1 MKKNVLIIF
10 SLFLFSCDK
19 EKPEEYYY
27 PIISNINVTPTQL
40 YQFTD
45 SLVITFNYT
54 DNDGNLGFED
64 PNLYALR
71 IKDSRLEN
79 PDWFH
84 VQPLAPPNE
93 KIPISGT
100 LNVSI
105 NSVFLLSSANQEIFT
120 YTISIMDREGNWSN
134 ELISMPITIMR

>member
-1 MKKNVLIIF
+1 MRFRFLILIFVLFCLSCKKDVDHNFVISINDVMPLEIIEFKENIFITLRYEHPDGYVGF
-10 SLFLFSCDK
+10 SDPDRL
-19 EKPEEYYY
+19 
-27 PIISNINVTPTQL
+27 
-40 YQFTD
+40 
-45 SLVITFNYT
+45 SLEV
-54 DNDGNLGFED
+54 
-64 PNLYALR
+64 
-71 IKDSRLEN
+71 KDSRLEN

-93 KIPISGT
+93 QISISGT